1 MARTHGRIK
10 VEVWDVGSD
19 YRQLSIE
26 AQWAY
31 QMLVS
36 QPGVTMCGTLPFAP
50 KKWAKLA
57 VGLSVERLEGVIAEL
72 EQGWYV
78 IVDRDT
84 DELLVRTFVKHDE
97 PWRLHNLVVAARRQ
111 FQGIESEVIRDYLA
125 RRHEWMVDDSMDAE
139 AVKKYEE
146 RRASERASER
156 TLPMPI
162 ANVHSDDHPDRA
174 RVGARVRAQPSPSPT
189 PSPSPEEQKDLAL
202 QAERSGT
209 PANGLPFEKER
220 LTIELLAAIGSAGD
234 EGTPQVVRRYAAQL
248 PEGALA
254 KVLESVRGSKAKDRA
269 RYVVGALKGE
279 LEQLAPRSPS
289 ARLRDDPEAWVRQVG
304 CAMPPDVFEEA
315 LGELVPSDE
324 DERIR
329 LADLAADLRSAATA

>member
-1 MARTHGRIK
+1 MAWARFESDFTRHGKVQRVPPELRPQALALDLAAVCYSVDVLTDGFISGSMAHSLAIEIGLVRGQKHADKELAKVISELERVGLWDAVEGGWEIHDFLDYQPSAEEVKEQRKAATARKRRSRAQQRIPGGHG
-10 VEVWDVGSD
+10 ESH
-19 YRQLSIE
+19 
-26 AQWAY
+26 
-31 QMLVS
+31 
-36 QPGVTMCGTLPFAP
+36 GVTTQEGH
-50 KKWAKLA
+50 
-57 VGLSVERLEGVIAEL
+57 SVTERGSHSVTS
-72 EQGWYV
+72 
-78 IVDRDT
+78 R
-84 DELLVRTFVKHDE
+84 
-97 PWRLHNLVVAARRQ
+97 
-111 FQGIESEVIRDYLA
+111 
-125 RRHEWMVDDSMDAE
+125 AE
-139 AVKKYEE
+139 APAHAS
-146 RRASERASER
+146 RAHPHADA
-156 TLPMPI
+156 P
-162 ANVHSDDHPDRA
+162 VHSLTKPID
-174 RVGARVRAQPSPSPT
+174 
-189 PSPSPEEQKDLAL
+189 PEEQKDLAL
-202 QAERSGT
+202 QAERSAV

-279 LEQLAPRSPS
+279 LEELAPRSPS

-315 LGELVPSDE
+315 LGELVPADE